1 MRKTLCLC
9 MVALLCFC
17 NLSAQNPRKD
27 NKIFDNKLTKQESE
41 YLHFLY
47 DYMPLSDL
55 ADYEGEFFLNQ
66 VRYAIKARETFS
78 WGSKIPEN
86 IFKHFVL
93 VYRVNNENLDT
104 ARMFMF
110 ESLKDR
116 IKDMSMYD
124 AALEVNH
131 WCHERVNYK
140 ASDGRTSSPLAT
152 IRTSWGRCG
161 EESTLTVTA
170 LRAVGLPARQCYT
183 PRWAHTDDNH
193 AWVEVWIDG
202 KWHHLGACE
211 PEPELD
217 IAWFDA
223 PAKRAMM
230 VHTTVFGKY
239 KGQEEKNHEGKLY
252 DKINL
257 LSNYAATKKL
267 EISVKDENGKPVK
280 DAQVS
285 FGLYNYAEFYPIA
298 KILTDA
304 NGVASLTTGLGDLM
318 IWVKK
323 DNQSASA
330 LVKAETDKA
339 ELVLQN
345 TFFNSHTE
353 TFKICPP
360 VAKQVKRLSGEK
372 VTENLKRFDYEDS
385 LREAYLKTFPRNAD
399 SVKRKAERISR
410 NGLSFSSNEEAEKAE
425 KLIDDS
431 WGNYR
436 EIERVLASG
445 EELSIDILSLLYEKD
460 LRDVEADVVL
470 SHLKAYKNYPAK
482 EKALQEFVLNPRVQ
496 LEKITPYRGFL
507 QKYFANQAEVFIAN
521 PQSIADWIKQN
532 IILNNEENY
541 YGVQISP
548 AGILKLKQCDIL
560 SREIFFVT
568 IARSF
573 GIAARYDWAVGK
585 AQYKTS
591 STEDWKYPQFEQE
604 RIEPMGFVT
613 VSNSTKN
620 KIKPDYYAHFTL
632 QRLIGNEYKTLDFEY
647 DPKFASFPETLRIAA
662 GDYRLMSGNRD
673 ADGNI
678 YVREEYF
685 SVKENDTAKVEV
697 VMAEIKSD
705 LKAFGKVNLRKLF
718 SKTTTEN
725 TNTKDIKY
733 AKGLV
738 LAITDSYSEPEK
750 HLMADL
756 ELVKNDMETWGGDI
770 VFATAKTPDAKLL
783 SLYPNLPKQTTFVQD
798 KHKSVQKQILKATGF
813 DFSNEYPLLCFIS
826 KTGEIFFLSEG
837 YRIGSGESLLKV
849 IHQLNLEGE
858 K

>member
-1 MRKTLCLC
+1 MRKTLCLLS
-9 MVALLCFC
+9 VVLSLFC
-17 NLSAQNPRKD
+17 NLHAQNPRTD
-27 NKIFDNKLTKQESE
+27 NQIFNNNLTKQESE

-47 DYMPLSDL
+47 DYMPLCDL
-55 ADYEGEFFLNQ
+55 ADYDGDFFLNQ

-104 ARMFMF
+104 ARAFIF

-116 IKDMSMYD
+116 VKNLSMYD

-140 ASDGRTSSPLAT
+140 ASDGRTSSALST

-239 KGQEEKNHEGKLY
+239 DGQEEKNYEGKLC
-252 DKINL
+252 DRINL
-257 LSNYAATKKL
+257 LSNYAVTKNLKIL
-267 EISVKDENGKPVK
+267 VKDENGRAVS

-298 KILTDA
+298 KIQTDK
-304 NGVASLTTGLGDLM
+304 NGLASLMTGLGDLM

-323 DNQSASA
+323 GNKSASA
-330 LVKAETDKA
+330 LVKAETDRA
-339 ELVLQN
+339 ELVLKE
-345 TFFNSHTE
+345 TFFYPHTE
-353 TFKICPP
+353 VFKICPP

-372 VTENLKRFDYEDS
+372 VVENRKRFEYEDS
-385 LREAYLKTFPRNAD
+385 LREAYLKTLPRIAD
-399 SVKRKAERISR
+399 SKKRIAERISR
-410 NGLSFSSNEEAEKAE
+410 IADSFSSNAEREKA
-425 KLIDDS
+425 KKFIDDS

-436 EIERVLASG
+436 EIEKVLASG
-445 EELSIDILSLLYEKD
+445 ETHSLEILGLLYEKD
-460 LRDVEADVVL
+460 LRDIEADVVL
-470 SHLKAYKNYPAK
+470 SHLKAYENYPAQD
-482 EKALQEFVLNPRVQ
+482 ASLREFVLNPRIQ
-496 LEKITPYRGFL
+496 LEKITPYRPLL
-507 QKYFANQAEVFIAN
+507 QDYFKDNAADFIAN
-521 PQSIADWIKQN
+521 PQSIADWIKHN
-532 IILNNEENY
+532 IGLNNEENY

-548 AGILKLKQCDIL
+548 AGILRLKQCDAL
-560 SREIFFVT
+560 SREIFFVA

-573 GIAARYDWAVGK
+573 GIAARYDMVVGR
-585 AQYKTS
+585 AAYKTS
-591 STEDWKYPQFEQE
+591 PSENWQYAQFEKE
-604 RIEPMGFVT
+604 TLEPMGYVK
-613 VSNSTKN
+613 VSNSSKN
-620 KIKPDYYAHFTL
+620 RMKPEYYSHFTL
-632 QRLIGNEYKTLDFEY
+632 QRLTDNEYRTLDFEY

-662 GDYRLMSGNRD
+662 GRYRLMSGNRD

-678 YVREEYF
+678 YVREDYF
-685 SVKENDTAKVEV
+685 VVNENDTATVEV
-697 VMAEIKSD
+697 VIEEIKSD
-705 LKAFGKVNLRKLF
+705 LKALGKVNLRKLF
-718 SKTTTEN
+718 SAAKHEEPN
-725 TNTKDIKY
+725 VKNKDYK
-733 AKGLV
+733 KGLI

-750 HLMADL
+750 HLLADL

-770 VFATAKTPDAKLL
+770 VFVSTKTPDAGIAK
-783 SLYPNLPKQTTFVQD
+783 LYPGLPKQSVFIQD
-798 KHKSVQKQILKATGF
+798 KHKSIQQQILKATGF
-813 DFSNEYPLLCFIS
+813 NFSNEYPLLCFIS
-826 KTGEIFFLSEG
+826 ETGEIFFLSEG

-849 IHQLNLEGE
+849 IHQLNLEG
-858 K
+858 KK

>member
-1 MRKTLCLC
+1 MRNALYIYL
-9 MVALLCFC
+9 VALLCVC
-17 NLSAQNPRKD
+17 NISAQNPRSD
-27 NKIFDNKLTKQESE
+27 NKIFDENLTRQESE

-47 DYMPLSDL
+47 DYMPLCDL
-55 ADYEGEFFLNQ
+55 ADYDGEFFLNQ

-78 WGSKIPEN
+78 WGSKIPED

-110 ESLKDR
+110 KSLKDR
-116 IKDMSMYD
+116 IKNMSMYD

-193 AWVEVWIDG
+193 AWVEVWVDG
-202 KWHHLGACE
+202 EWHHLGACE

-239 KGQEEKNHEGKLY
+239 NGQEEKNHEGKLY

-267 EISVKDENGKPVK
+267 KISVKDENNKPVK

-285 FGLYNYAEFYPIA
+285 FGLYNYAEFYPLA
-298 KILTDA
+298 KIKTDE

-323 DNQSASA
+323 GDKSASA
-330 LVKAETDKA
+330 LVKAETDMA
-339 ELVLQN
+339 ELVLKT
-345 TFFNSHTE
+345 TFFYPHTE
-353 TFKICPP
+353 TFKVCPP

-372 VTENLKRFDYEDS
+372 VTENLKRFEYEDS
-385 LREAYLKTFPRNAD
+385 LREAYLKTFPRN
-399 SVKRKAERISR
+399 SVPEKR
-410 NGLSFSSNEEAEKAE
+410 NGVSFSSNEETEKAK
-425 KLIDDS
+425 KLIADS
-431 WGNYR
+431 WGNYK

-445 EELSIDILSLLYEKD
+445 EEYSSDILGLLYEKD
-460 LRDVEADVVL
+460 LRDIEADVVS

-482 EKALQEFVLNPRVQ
+482 EKALQDFVLNPRVQ

-507 QKYFANQAEVFIAN
+507 QQYFADQAEVFMAN

-532 IILNNEENY
+532 IALNDEENY

-548 AGILKLKQCDIL
+548 AGILKLKQCDAL
-560 SREIFFVT
+560 SREIFFVAV
-568 IARSF
+568 ARSF

-591 STEDWKYPQFEQE
+591 SAEDWKYPRFEQE
-604 RIEPMGFVT
+604 KIEPMGFVT
-613 VSNSTKN
+613 VSNSPKN
-620 KIKPDYYAHFTL
+620 KIKPEYYSHFTL
-632 QRLIGNEYKTLDFEY
+632 QRLTGNEYKTLDFEY

-685 SVKENDTAKVEV
+685 SVEENDTAKVEV

-718 SKTTTEN
+718 SKTTIEN
-725 TNTKDIKY
+725 ANTKDIKY
-733 AKGLV
+733 GKGLI

-770 VFATAKTPDAKLL
+770 IFATVKTPDEKLL
-783 SLYPNLPKQTTFVQD
+783 SLYPDLPKQTIFVQD
-798 KHKSVQKQILKATGF
+798 KHKNIQKQIIKATGF
-813 DFSNEYPLLCFIS
+813 DFSDEYPLLCFIS
-826 KTGEIFFLSEG
+826 RTGEIFFLSEG

-849 IHQLNLEGE
+849 IHQLNLEG
-858 K
+858 KK

>member
-1 MRKTLCLC
+1 MRNTLYIYL
-9 MVALLCFC
+9 VALLCIC
-17 NLSAQNPRKD
+17 NLSAQNPRND
-27 NKIFDNKLTKQESE
+27 NKIFDENLTKQESE

-47 DYMPLSDL
+47 DYMPLCDL
-55 ADYEGEFFLNQ
+55 ADYDGEFFLNQ

-78 WGSKIPEN
+78 WGSKIPED

-116 IKDMSMYD
+116 IKNMSMYD

-152 IRTSWGRCG
+152 IKTSWGRCG

-193 AWVEVWIDG
+193 AWVEVWVDG

-239 KGQEEKNHEGKLY
+239 TGQEEKNHEGKLY

-267 EISVKDENGKPVK
+267 KISVKDENGKPVK

-285 FGLYNYAEFYPIA
+285 FGLYNYAEFYPLA
-298 KILTDA
+298 KIKTDE

-323 DNQSASA
+323 GDKSASA
-330 LVKAETDKA
+330 LVKAETDMA
-339 ELVLQN
+339 ELVLKT
-345 TFFNSHTE
+345 TFFYPHTE
-353 TFKICPP
+353 TFKVCPP
-360 VAKQVKRLSGEK
+360 VAKQVKRLAGEK
-372 VTENLKRFDYEDS
+372 VSENLKRFEYEDS
-385 LREAYLKTFPRNAD
+385 LREAYLKTFPRNA
-399 SVKRKAERISR
+399 V
-410 NGLSFSSNEEAEKAE
+410 SFSSNEETEKAE
-425 KLIDDS
+425 KLIADS
-431 WGNYR
+431 WGNYK

-445 EELSIDILSLLYEKD
+445 EEHSSDILSLLYEKD
-460 LRDVEADVVL
+460 LRDIEADVVL

-482 EKALQEFVLNPRVQ
+482 EKALQDFVLNPRVQ

-507 QKYFANQAEVFIAN
+507 QQYFADHAEAFMAN

-532 IILNNEENY
+532 IALNDEENY

-548 AGILKLKQCDIL
+548 AGILKLKQCDAL
-560 SREIFFVT
+560 SREIFFVAV
-568 IARSF
+568 ARSF

-591 STEDWKYPQFEQE
+591 SAEDWKYPRFEQE
-604 RIEPMGFVT
+604 KIEPMGFVT
-613 VSNSTKN
+613 VSNSPKN
-620 KIKPDYYAHFTL
+620 KIKPEYYSHFTL
-632 QRLIGNEYKTLDFEY
+632 QRLTGNEYKTLDFEY

-662 GDYRLMSGNRD
+662 GNYRLMSGNRD

-685 SVKENDTAKVEV
+685 SIKENDTVKVEV

-705 LKAFGKVNLRKLF
+705 LKAFGKVDLRKLF
-718 SKTTTEN
+718 SKTTIEN
-725 TNTKDIKY
+725 TNTKNIKY
-733 AKGLV
+733 GKGLI

-756 ELVKNDMETWGGDI
+756 ELVKNDMEVWGGDI
-770 VFATAKTPDAKLL
+770 IFVTVKTPDEKLL
-783 SLYPNLPKQTTFVQD
+783 SLYPDLPKQTIFVQD
-798 KHKSVQKQILKATGF
+798 KHKNIQKQILKATGF
-813 DFSNEYPLLCFIS
+813 DFSDEYPLLCFIS
-826 KTGEIFFLSEG
+826 RTGEIFFLSEG

-849 IHQLNLEGE
+849 IHQLNLEG
-858 K
+858 KK

>member
-1 MRKTLCLC
+1 MRNTSCILL
-9 MVALLCFC
+9 VALLCIC
-17 NLSAQNPRKD
+17 NLSAQNPRSD
-27 NKIFDNKLTKQESE
+27 NKIFDENLTKQESE

-47 DYMPLSDL
+47 DYMPLCDL
-55 ADYEGEFFLNQ
+55 ADYDGEFFLNQ
-66 VRYAIKARETFS
+66 VRYAIKARETFN
-78 WGSKIPEN
+78 WGSKIPED

-116 IKDMSMYD
+116 IKNMSMYD

-152 IRTSWGRCG
+152 IKTSWGRCG

-193 AWVEVWIDG
+193 AWVEVWVDG
-202 KWHHLGACE
+202 EWHHLGACE

-239 KGQEEKNHEGKLY
+239 NGQEEKNHEGKLY

-267 EISVKDENGKPVK
+267 KIAVKDENNKPVK

-285 FGLYNYAEFYPIA
+285 FGLYNYAEFYPLA
-298 KILTDA
+298 KIKTDE

-323 DNQSASA
+323 GDKSASA
-330 LVKAETDKA
+330 LVKAETDMA
-339 ELVLQN
+339 ELVLKN
-345 TFFNSHTE
+345 TFFYPHIE
-353 TFKICPP
+353 TFKVCPP

-372 VTENLKRFDYEDS
+372 VTENLKRFEYEDS
-385 LREAYLKTFPRNAD
+385 LREAYLKTFPRNA
-399 SVKRKAERISR
+399 VPEKRNGERISR
-410 NGLSFSSNEEAEKAE
+410 NGISFSSNEETEKAE
-425 KLIDDS
+425 KLIADS
-431 WGNYR
+431 WGNYK
-436 EIERVLASG
+436 EIEQVLASG
-445 EELSIDILSLLYEKD
+445 EEHSSDILSLLYEKD
-460 LRDVEADVVL
+460 LRDIEADVVS

-482 EKALQEFVLNPRVQ
+482 EKVLQDFVLNPRVQ

-507 QKYFANQAEVFIAN
+507 QQYFADRAEAFMAN

-532 IILNNEENY
+532 IALNDEENY

-548 AGILKLKQCDIL
+548 AGILKLKQCDAL
-560 SREIFFVT
+560 SREIFFVAV
-568 IARSF
+568 ARSF

-591 STEDWKYPQFEQE
+591 SADDWKYPRFEQE
-604 RIEPMGFVT
+604 KIEPMGFVT
-613 VSNSTKN
+613 VNNSSKN
-620 KIKPDYYAHFTL
+620 KIKPEYYSHFTL
-632 QRLIGNEYKTLDFEY
+632 QRLTGNEYKTLDFEY

-705 LKAFGKVNLRKLF
+705 LKAFGKVDLRKLF
-718 SKTTTEN
+718 SKTTIEN
-725 TNTKDIKY
+725 ANTKDIKY
-733 AKGLV
+733 GKGLI

-750 HLMADL
+750 HLLADL
-756 ELVKNDMETWGGDI
+756 ELVKDDMETWGGDI
-770 VFATAKTPDAKLL
+770 IFATVKTPDEKLL
-783 SLYPNLPKQTTFVQD
+783 NLYPDLPKQTTFVQD
-798 KHKSVQKQILKATGF
+798 KHKNIQKQILKATGF
-813 DFSNEYPLLCFIS
+813 DFSDEYPLLCFIS
-826 KTGEIFFLSEG
+826 RTGEIFFLSEG

-849 IHQLNLEGE
+849 IHQLNLEG
-858 K
+858 KK

>member
-1 MRKTLCLC
+1 MRNTLYIYL
-9 MVALLCFC
+9 VALLCIC
-17 NLSAQNPRKD
+17 NLSAQNPRND
-27 NKIFDNKLTKQESE
+27 NKIFDENLTKQESE

-47 DYMPLSDL
+47 DYMPLCDL
-55 ADYEGEFFLNQ
+55 ADYDGEFFFNQ

-78 WGSKIPEN
+78 WGSKIPED

-116 IKDMSMYD
+116 IKNMSMYD

-152 IRTSWGRCG
+152 IKTSWGRCG

-193 AWVEVWIDG
+193 AWVEVWVDG

-239 KGQEEKNHEGKLY
+239 NGQEEKNHEGKLY

-267 EISVKDENGKPVK
+267 KISVKDENGKPVK

-285 FGLYNYAEFYPIA
+285 FGLYNYAEFYPLA
-298 KILTDA
+298 KIKTDE

-323 DNQSASA
+323 GDKSASA
-330 LVKAETDKA
+330 LVKAETDMA
-339 ELVLQN
+339 ELVLKT
-345 TFFNSHTE
+345 TFFYPHTE
-353 TFKICPP
+353 TFKVCPP
-360 VAKQVKRLSGEK
+360 VAKQVKRLAGEK
-372 VTENLKRFDYEDS
+372 VSENLKRFEYEDS
-385 LREAYLKTFPRNAD
+385 LREAYLKTFPRNA
-399 SVKRKAERISR
+399 V
-410 NGLSFSSNEEAEKAE
+410 SFSSNEETEKAE
-425 KLIDDS
+425 KLIADS
-431 WGNYR
+431 WGNYK
-436 EIERVLASG
+436 EIKRVLTSG
-445 EELSIDILSLLYEKD
+445 EEHSSDILSLLYEKD
-460 LRDVEADVVL
+460 LRDIEADVVL

-482 EKALQEFVLNPRVQ
+482 EKALQDFVLNPRVQ

-507 QKYFANQAEVFIAN
+507 QQYFADHAEVFMAN

-532 IILNNEENY
+532 IALNDEENY

-548 AGILKLKQCDIL
+548 AGILKLKQCDAL
-560 SREIFFVT
+560 SREIFFVAV
-568 IARSF
+568 ARSF

-591 STEDWKYPQFEQE
+591 SAEDWKYPRFEQE
-604 RIEPMGFVT
+604 KIEPMGFVT
-613 VSNSTKN
+613 VSNSPKN
-620 KIKPDYYAHFTL
+620 KIKPEYYSHFTL
-632 QRLIGNEYKTLDFEY
+632 QRLTGNEYKTLDFEY

-662 GDYRLMSGNRD
+662 GNYRLMSGNRD

-685 SVKENDTAKVEV
+685 SIEENDTVKVEV

-705 LKAFGKVNLRKLF
+705 LKAFGKVDLRKLF
-718 SKTTTEN
+718 SKTTIEN
-725 TNTKDIKY
+725 ANTKNIKY
-733 AKGLV
+733 GKGLI

-756 ELVKNDMETWGGDI
+756 ELVKNDMEAWGGDI
-770 VFATAKTPDAKLL
+770 IFATVKTPDEKLL
-783 SLYPNLPKQTTFVQD
+783 SLYPDLPKQTIFVQD
-798 KHKSVQKQILKATGF
+798 KHKNIQKQIIKATDF
-813 DFSNEYPLLCFIS
+813 DFSDEYPLLCFIS
-826 KTGEIFFLSEG
+826 RTGEIFFLSEG

-849 IHQLNLEGE
+849 IHQLNLEG
-858 K
+858 KK

>member
-1 MRKTLCLC
+1 MYIYL
-9 MVALLCFC
+9 VALLCVC
-17 NLSAQNPRKD
+17 NLSAQNPRSD
-27 NKIFDNKLTKQESE
+27 NKIFDENLTKQESE

-47 DYMPLSDL
+47 DYMPLCDL
-55 ADYEGEFFLNQ
+55 ADYDGEFFLNQ

-78 WGSKIPEN
+78 WGSKIPED

-116 IKDMSMYD
+116 IKNMSMYD

-193 AWVEVWIDG
+193 AWVEVWVDG
-202 KWHHLGACE
+202 EWHHLGACE

-239 KGQEEKNHEGKLY
+239 NGQEEKNHEGKLY

-267 EISVKDENGKPVK
+267 KISVKDESGKPVK

-285 FGLYNYAEFYPIA
+285 FGLYNYAEFYPLA
-298 KILTDA
+298 KIKTDE

-323 DNQSASA
+323 GDKSASA
-330 LVKAETDKA
+330 LVKAETDMA
-339 ELVLQN
+339 ELVLKT
-345 TFFNSHTE
+345 TFFYPHTE
-353 TFKICPP
+353 TFKVCPP

-372 VTENLKRFDYEDS
+372 VTENLKRFEYEDS
-385 LREAYLKTFPRNAD
+385 LREAYLKTFPRN
-399 SVKRKAERISR
+399 SVPEKR
-410 NGLSFSSNEEAEKAE
+410 NGVSFSSNEETEKAK
-425 KLIDDS
+425 KLIADS
-431 WGNYR
+431 WGNYK

-445 EELSIDILSLLYEKD
+445 EEYSSDILGLLYEKD
-460 LRDVEADVVL
+460 LRDIEADVVS

-482 EKALQEFVLNPRVQ
+482 EKALQDFVLNPRVQ

-507 QKYFANQAEVFIAN
+507 QQYFADQAEVFMAN

-532 IILNNEENY
+532 IALNDEENY

-548 AGILKLKQCDIL
+548 AGILKLKQCDAL
-560 SREIFFVT
+560 SREIFFVAV
-568 IARSF
+568 ARSF

-591 STEDWKYPQFEQE
+591 SAEDWKYPRFEQE
-604 RIEPMGFVT
+604 KIEPMGFVT
-613 VSNSTKN
+613 VSNSPKN
-620 KIKPDYYAHFTL
+620 KIKPEYYSHFTL
-632 QRLIGNEYKTLDFEY
+632 QRLTGNEYKTLDFEY

-662 GDYRLMSGNRD
+662 GKLQADEREQGCGRQYLCERRIFQRRGERHCQSGSCHGRDKKRLESIRQ
-673 ADGNI
+673 
-678 YVREEYF
+678 
-685 SVKENDTAKVEV
+685 
-697 VMAEIKSD
+697 
-705 LKAFGKVNLRKLF
+705 
-718 SKTTTEN
+718 
-725 TNTKDIKY
+725 
-733 AKGLV
+733 
-738 LAITDSYSEPEK
+738 SE
-750 HLMADL
+750 
-756 ELVKNDMETWGGDI
+756 
-770 VFATAKTPDAKLL
+770 FAKTIFQNDNRKCE
-783 SLYPNLPKQTTFVQD
+783 YQG
-798 KHKSVQKQILKATGF
+798 HQIRKRI
-813 DFSNEYPLLCFIS
+813 DIS
-826 KTGEIFFLSEG
+826 HNRFLF
-837 YRIGSGESLLKV
+837 RA
-849 IHQLNLEGE
+849 
-858 K
+858 